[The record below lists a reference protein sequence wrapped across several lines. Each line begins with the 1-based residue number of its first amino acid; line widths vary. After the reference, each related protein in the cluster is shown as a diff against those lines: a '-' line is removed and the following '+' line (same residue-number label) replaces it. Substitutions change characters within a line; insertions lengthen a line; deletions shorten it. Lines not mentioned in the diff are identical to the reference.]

1 MLTLCLG
8 EALVDLV
15 CERPA
20 ASLTE
25 ADSFVPHCG
34 GAVANAAVV
43 ATRCGAGAALAGGV
57 GDDHWGAW
65 LESRLK
71 REGVELRWF
80 ASVPD
85 VPTPLAFVTVDA
97 AGVPDF
103 AVYGESIPATMRPIE
118 PVLHAAVETAD
129 ALFFGSNT
137 LVGPEE
143 RAVTLRARDLAL
155 GAGKPVLFDPNLRL
169 HRWPDPDQAIEQV
182 RSCCEGATLVKVNR
196 EEAAGL
202 TGERDPRAAAK
213 ALCAAGAETVV
224 VTLGA
229 EGAIARGAVTAAVGG
244 VPVQPL
250 DTTGAG
256 DVVSGVLIAAL
267 EGARYA
273 PAAIEAALAVAIDV
287 ASRSTEGWGAIDS
300 LPDPMPVFA

>member
-15 CERPA
+15 CERPG
-20 ASLTE
+20 ASLAE

-65 LESRLK
+65 LENRLK

-118 PVLHAAVETAD
+118 PVLHAVVEAAD
-129 ALFFGSNT
+129 AL
-137 LVGPEE
+137 
-143 RAVTLRARDLAL
+143 
-155 GAGKPVLFDPNLRL
+155 
-169 HRWPDPDQAIEQV
+169 
-182 RSCCEGATLVKVNR
+182 
-196 EEAAGL
+196 
-202 TGERDPRAAAK
+202 
-213 ALCAAGAETVV
+213 
-224 VTLGA
+224 
-229 EGAIARGAVTAAVGG
+229 
-244 VPVQPL
+244 
-250 DTTGAG
+250 
-256 DVVSGVLIAAL
+256 
-267 EGARYA
+267 
-273 PAAIEAALAVAIDV
+273 
-287 ASRSTEGWGAIDS
+287 
-300 LPDPMPVFA
+300 